1 MRKSPLRRLLGATVP
16 FLLVLAACGGDDDGG
31 GDADEPTTT
40 EAVSTTDAA
49 TSDAPTTTATGGGE
63 AAGYPVTVEHAH
75 GATTIEQ
82 APERIVTLGY
92 NDQDFVLAFDVTPV
106 AVSDWYGDYE
116 HATWPWAQER
126 LGDTKPEVLNKGT
139 FTGEANFNYEAI
151 TALEPD
157 LILALYIDVDDTAYG
172 LLSAIAPTV
181 VRTADY
187 PDFGMPW
194 QETTRL
200 VGQVLAQ
207 PDRAE
212 EMIADVDQLFEE
224 AAGAHPEFAGKTA
237 AVAEQFEG
245 GSSFVRSAN
254 DQRTKILTSLGF
266 VFPDDLAEL
275 TGDLDGA
282 EVSDEQM
289 ALLDVDFLVWN
300 VGHEPT
306 LRAEIEAKP
315 LYSQLEVVKA
325 GHSIFI
331 EDPLV
336 AGALTWG
343 TVLSIPYAL
352 EALVPQ
358 FAAALA

>member
-1 MRKSPLRRLLGATVP
+1 MHKSPHRLLLALIAPV
-16 FLLVLAACGGDDDGG
+16 LLVLAACGGDDSGDG
-31 GDADEPTTT
+31 
-40 EAVSTTDAA
+40 SSS
-49 TSDAPTTTATGGGE
+49 SDAPGTTVGDQVG
-63 AAGYPVTVEHAH
+63 GYPLTVEHAH
-75 GATTIEQ
+75 GATTIEA
-82 APERIVTLGY
+82 APQRIVTLGY
-92 NDQDFVLAFDVTPV
+92 NDQDFLLAFDVTPI
-106 AVSDWYGDYE
+106 AVTDWYGDYE
-116 HATWPWAQER
+116 YATWPWAQDR
-126 LGDTKPEVLNKGT
+126 LGDATPEVLNQGS

-151 TALEPD
+151 TALDPD
-157 LILALYIDVDDTAYG
+157 LILGLYIDVDATAYD
-172 LLSAIAPTV
+172 LLTAIAPTV
-181 VRTADY
+181 VRTAEY

-194 QETTRL
+194 QATTRL
-200 VGQVLAQ
+200 VGEVLAQ

-212 EMIADVDQLFEE
+212 QLIADVDQLFTD
-224 AAGAHPEFAGKTA
+224 AAAAHPEFAGQTA

-289 ALLDVDFLVWN
+289 TLLDRDFLVWN
-300 VGHEPT
+300 VGHEPA

-358 FAAALA
+358 FAAALAS

>member
-1 MRKSPLRRLLGATVP
+1 MRTPPLRRLLGLSTP
-16 FLLVLAACGGDDDGG
+16 LLLVLAACGGGDDSD
-31 GDADEPTTT
+31 
-40 EAVSTTDAA
+40 
-49 TSDAPTTTATGGGE
+49 DAPSTTTAAGVATT
-63 AAGYPVTVEHAH
+63 AAPATPGGYPVMVEHAQ
-75 GATTIEQ
+75 GSTTIEE

-106 AVSDWYGDYE
+106 AVTDWYGDYE
-116 HATWPWAQER
+116 HATWPWAQDR
-126 LGDTKPEVLNKGT
+126 LGDTKPEVLNKGG

-151 TALEPD
+151 TALRPD
-157 LILALYIDVDDTAYG
+157 LILALYVDVDDTAYG
-172 LLSAIAPTV
+172 LLSNIAPTV
-181 VRTADY
+181 VRTSGF

-207 PDRAE
+207 PERADA
-212 EMIADVDQLFEE
+212 MIAEVDELFEE
-224 AAGAHPEFAGKTA
+224 AAAAHPEFAGRTA

-254 DQRTKILTSLGF
+254 DQRTKMLTSLGF

-300 VGHEPT
+300 VGHEPS
-306 LRAEIEAKP
+306 LRAEIESKP

-325 GHSIFI
+325 GHSVFI

-358 FAAALA
+358 FAAALG

>member
-1 MRKSPLRRLLGATVP
+1 MRKSPLRRLLGVTAP

-31 GDADEPTTT
+31 DDE
-40 EAVSTTDAA
+40 AA
-49 TSDAPTTTATGGGE
+49 TTTAPAVTTEGASSDASTTTGGA

-75 GATTIEQ
+75 GSTTIEHP
-82 APERIVTLGY
+82 PERIVTLGY
-92 NDQDFVLAFDVTPV
+92 NDQDFLLAFDVTPV
-106 AVSDWYGDYE
+106 AVTDWYGDYE
-116 HATWPWAQER
+116 HATWPWAQDR
-126 LGDTKPEVLNKGT
+126 LGDRKPEVLNKGM

-157 LILALYIDVDDTAYG
+157 LILALYIDVDDTAYD

-181 VRTADY
+181 ARTSEY

-194 QETTRL
+194 QATTRL
-200 VGQVLAQ
+200 VGEVLAQ

-224 AAGAHPEFAGKTA
+224 AAAAHPEFAGKTA

-289 ALLDVDFLVWN
+289 ALLDVDVLVWN

-336 AGALTWG
+336 SGALTWG

-358 FAAALA
+358 LATALG

>member
-1 MRKSPLRRLLGATVP
+1 MRKSPVRRLLGLTIP
-16 FLLVLAACGGDDDGG
+16 LLVLVAACGSDDAGDDD
-31 GDADEPTTT
+31 TTAT
-40 EAVSTTDAA
+40 RGPSATTGAA
-49 TSDAPTTTATGGGE
+49 TTTAGE

-75 GATTIEQ
+75 GTTTIEA

-92 NDQDFVLAFDVTPV
+92 NDQDYVLAFDVTPV
-106 AVSDWYGDYE
+106 AVTDWYGDYE
-116 HATWPWAQER
+116 HATWPWAQDR
-126 LGDTKPEVLNKGT
+126 LGDPKPEVLNRGT

-151 TALEPD
+151 TALQPD
-157 LILALYIDVDDTAYG
+157 LILALYVDVDDNAYD
-172 LLSAIAPTV
+172 LLTAIAPTV
-181 VRTADY
+181 VRTPDY

-194 QETTRL
+194 QATTRL

-212 EMIADVDQLFEE
+212 AMVAEVDRLFEE
-224 AAGAHPEFAGKTA
+224 AAAAHPEFAGKTA
-237 AVAEQFEG
+237 AVAEQFEA

-266 VFPDDLAEL
+266 VLPDDLAEL

-300 VGHEPT
+300 VGHEPS

-343 TVLSIPYAL
+343 SVLSIPYAL
-352 EALVPQ
+352 EALVPG